1 MKKIKSFISQN
12 NLAVFILILFL
23 GATSWSEFET
33 IKLRDDPGITLS
45 SGDTISNRSS
55 GYIDMRNSIIRTK
68 KIEPDSS
75 TTVIVGPESNEY
87 SQDSAGVKAA
97 MLKAA
102 ALVTSRGER
111 VTVVYKEGYY
121 SLGYTH
127 VSLKDSVD
135 LTFTNKCIFYSTD
148 TAGTFSDDTAFVFSY
163 WDGKPDIRNILG
175 LEYRIVFGVDLSRV
189 DGFFWKYVALVSQT
203 GTDDPTAVLGENSF
217 GDTVTYTRDG
227 VGDYNIAMSKNAFP
241 EDMTYCIATLSGYGV
256 GGTEAL
262 VYLYRAD
269 DQNLDML
276 VFDITGSAV
285 DVFSNC
291 MIQIWVYPQVLAN
304 YISPLPPE

>member
-1 MKKIKSFISQN
+1 MRKIKRFISQN
-12 NLAVFILILFL
+12 NLAVFILIMFL

-33 IKLRDDPGITLS
+33 IKLRDEPGITLS
-45 SGDTISNRSS
+45 SGDTISNRSA

-75 TTVIVGPESNEY
+75 TVVIVGPESNEY
-87 SQDSAGVKAA
+87 SQDSAGVEAA
-97 MLKAA
+97 MTQAA
-102 ALVTSRGER
+102 VLVTSRGKR
-111 VTVVYKEGYY
+111 VSVLFKEGYY

-127 VSLKDSVD
+127 VALKDSVD
-135 LTFTNKCIFYSTD
+135 LIFKNKCIFYSTD

-175 LEYRIVFGVDLSRV
+175 LEYRIVFGIDSSRV
-189 DGFFWKYVALVSQT
+189 DGFFWKYVALVSQAS
-203 GTDDPTAVLGENSF
+203 TDAPTAVVGENSF
-217 GDTVTYTRDG
+217 GDTLTYTRDG
-227 VGDYNIAMSKNAFP
+227 TGDYNIEAPKNAFP
-241 EDMTYCIATLSGYGV
+241 EDRTYCVASLSGYGV

-262 VYLYRAD
+262 VFLYRAD

-276 VFDITGSAV
+276 VFDIAGDGV
-285 DVFSNC
+285 DVFTNA